1 MTTEWKDGYNF
12 ALKEIKS
19 FIEFINGNSAAAIKF
34 RVNNGSKGVIDEI
47 LCYLD
52 GMEGRKFK

>member
-1 MTTEWKDGYNF
+1 MD
-12 ALKEIKS
+12 S
-19 FIEFINGNSAAAIKF
+19 FESMLYGIFNSAAAIKF

-52 GMEGRKFK
+52 RMEGRKFK

>member
-12 ALKEIKS
+12 ALKEIES
-19 FIEFINGNSAAAIKF
+19 FIEFINGNSAAVINF
-34 RVNNGSKGVIDEI
+34 RVNNGSKGVTDEI

-52 GMEGRKFK
+52 ERKKA